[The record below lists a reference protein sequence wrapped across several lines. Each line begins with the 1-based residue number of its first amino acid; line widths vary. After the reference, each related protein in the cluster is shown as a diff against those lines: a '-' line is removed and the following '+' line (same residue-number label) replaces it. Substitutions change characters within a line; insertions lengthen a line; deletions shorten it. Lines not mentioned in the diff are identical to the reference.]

1 MTAGCPTGQ
10 HPHHDVYTAQCPCRA
25 MLDLLANKWSALAIG
40 ALEAGPQR
48 FGAIQRRLQG
58 VSPKVLTQ
66 TLRRLED
73 YGLLDRTVYPAVP
86 LHVEYALTE
95 LGHSAAIPLNLLRTW
110 VEDNIDDAV
119 PAADQ
124 DLTSATAA

>member
-25 MLDLLANKWSALAIG
+25 LLDLLANKWAALAIG

-48 FGAIQRRLQG
+48 FGAIQKRLQG

-95 LGHSAAIPLNLLRTW
+95 LGRSAAVPLNLLRAW

-119 PAADQ
+119 PAAGQ
-124 DLTSATAA
+124 DLRSAAAA